1 MQGKRVFKIKTA
13 FQTGDLMLQGAENTY
28 CASFCVERDQY
39 LGVAGRGGW
48 HDPDELLVGNTNCS
62 CKSDNDKSTRKRRFL
77 QRDLRPILNILSLIT
92 WKLTEEFSRIDWH

>member
-1 MQGKRVFKIKTA
+1 
-13 FQTGDLMLQGAENTY
+13 MLQGAENTY

-62 CKSDNDKSTRKRRFL
+62 CKSDLVLSCLVLYVPEATTS
-77 QRDLRPILNILSLIT
+77 QLRNYDFHRECMPIGVGYLVSN
-92 WKLTEEFSRIDWH
+92 